1 MNIGDIADIAG
12 VSRAAVSRYLNNGY
26 VSAEKRERIRRVIEE
41 THYMPSVQAQ
51 TLRTKKTRLI
61 GVVLPRINSDP
72 ISSVVE
78 GIGAVLHEHGYN
90 MLLAST
96 DESPDKEL
104 DFLRIFSKNR
114 VDGVILVA
122 TVFTDVHLEILSQ
135 MKIPVVIVGQRLE
148 GYVSVYHSDYEAACA
163 LTRCVLESGRKRIGY
178 ISVIKEDVAVG
189 QKRWQ
194 GFCDVMAEAGLPVPD
209 EPVIADFSMKSGF
222 EKMAE
227 LLSRQP
233 DADAVI
239 CATDDIA
246 LGAMQYLKK
255 QGKRIPEDVALAS
268 FGDNVLASV
277 TTPDLTTV
285 HYYYRTSGE
294 EAAAKIL
301 ALLEGTKLA
310 EKELKLGFELKLRG
324 ST

>member
-1 MNIGDIADIAG
+1 
-12 VSRAAVSRYLNNGY
+12 
-26 VSAEKRERIRRVIEE
+26 
-41 THYMPSVQAQ
+41 
-51 TLRTKKTRLI
+51 
-61 GVVLPRINSDP
+61 
-72 ISSVVE
+72 
-78 GIGAVLHEHGYN
+78 
-90 MLLAST
+90 
-96 DESPDKEL
+96 
-104 DFLRIFSKNR
+104 
-114 VDGVILVA
+114 
-122 TVFTDVHLEILSQ
+122 